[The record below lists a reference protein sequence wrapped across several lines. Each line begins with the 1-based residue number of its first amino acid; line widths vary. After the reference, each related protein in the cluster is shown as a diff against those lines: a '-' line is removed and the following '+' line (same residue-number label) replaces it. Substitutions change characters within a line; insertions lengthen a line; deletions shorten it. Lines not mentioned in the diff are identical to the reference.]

1 MQMRRRVRLLTV
13 SFLMA
18 TAMLSAC
25 TSNSGQPPPTSG
37 PAPGNAQ
44 QQEVP
49 AKAVRNAELT
59 VALEAEATSLDP
71 WNSTDSNTLHI
82 LSTMFEGLL
91 TLDENREVVPILA
104 TDYKLSAD
112 ATSLTFHLRKGIL
125 FHDGSPFDAKVV
137 KKNLDYVRNKEN
149 GMARASFFGFIK
161 EVTVVDPYT
170 ITVVAKEPNS
180 AMVAFMAHPSATFK
194 SLKELQKKIDDPKYN
209 LDRNPVGTGP
219 YQFREW
225 KNGQF
230 VKVAAFDGYWD
241 KEKPAKL
248 AAILFKPVTEASTRV
263 NMLKASE
270 VDIVTSLPTLDAR
283 SMGTDPNL
291 DVYSGPSLNMIYV
304 GMNTK
309 LDKYKDK
316 RVRQAMNYAINKE
329 QLISQV
335 ADGFGTA
342 ADSPLS
348 PLVKGYAKQQ
358 GYPYNVDKAK
368 QLLTEAGYPDGFAA
382 TLWTR
387 NSTEFVAIAENI
399 KMQLQ
404 AVGIKVEVQ
413 AYESG
418 TLFERLDAGEGT
430 DLYIGRW
437 GTGTAE
443 ADWGMRPNFASDR
456 IPPNYNNSG
465 YYQNQQVDQLLNEAL
480 KATANSMAQQKY
492 TEAQK
497 VIMDEAPWIFLYV
510 PDVVIAKRKNVLD
523 VGVTLDTVRLQAAYK
538 Q

>member
-1 MQMRRRVRLLTV
+1 MRKTALLTAA
-13 SFLMA
+13 SLLLA
-18 TAMLSAC
+18 AAILSGC
-25 TSNSGQPPPTSG
+25 TSNSGHIPTTNG
-37 PAPGNAQ
+37 PGLEQAQ
-44 QQEVP
+44 QQKQP
-49 AKAVRNAELT
+49 AKVERNGELT

-91 TLDENREVVPILA
+91 MLDENGEVVPVLA
-104 TDYKLSAD
+104 TDYKLSSD

-125 FHDGSPFDAKVV
+125 FHDGTPFDADVV
-137 KKNLDYVRNKEN
+137 KKNLDYVRNRDN

-161 EVTVVDPYT
+161 EVHAVDPYT
-170 ITVVAKEPNS
+170 ITIVANESNS
-180 AMVAFMAHPSATFK
+180 AMVAYMAHPSASFK
-194 SLKELQKKIDDPKYN
+194 STKELQKKIDDPKYN
-209 LDRNPVGTGP
+209 LDRNPVGTDP
-219 YQFREW
+219 YHFREW
-225 KNGQF
+225 KNGQY
-230 VKVAAFDGYWD
+230 VKVAAFDEYWD
-241 KEKPAKL
+241 KAKPAKL
-248 AAILFKPVTEASTRV
+248 AAIEFKPVTEASTRV
-263 NMLKASE
+263 NMLKAGE
-270 VDIVTSLPTLDAR
+270 VDIVSSLPTLDAR
-283 SMGTDPNL
+283 NMGTDPNV
-291 DVYSGPSLNMIYV
+291 DVYSGPSLNMLYV

-335 ADGFGTA
+335 ADGFGTV

-348 PLVKGYAKQQ
+348 PLIKGYSKQHN
-358 GYPYNVDKAK
+358 YAYNVEKAK
-368 QLLTEAGYPDGFAA
+368 QLLKEAGHQEGFAA

-404 AVGIKVEVQ
+404 NVGIKVEVQ

-418 TLFERLDAGEGT
+418 TLFEKLDAGDGA

-443 ADWGMRPNFASDR
+443 ADWGLQPNFASDR

-465 YYQNQQVDQLLNEAL
+465 FFQNQQVDQLLNDAL
-480 KATANSMAQQKY
+480 KATDNNMAQQKY
-492 TEAQK
+492 DEAQK
-497 VIMDEAPWIFLYV
+497 VIMEEAPWIFLYV
-510 PDVVIAKRKNVLD
+510 PDVVIAKRKNVSD
-523 VGVTLDTVRLQAAYK
+523 VGVTLDTIRLHAAYK